1 MPIDIGFD
9 FSRTKSNGKPSMSRL
24 LIRVEPEFFG
34 EGMTSLPIS
43 LVWQS
48 SLWKVA
54 NAAIPGT
61 K

>member
-9 FSRTKSNGKPSMSRL
+9 FSRIKKNGKPRGSRL
-24 LIRVEPEFFG
+24 FFRVEPEFFG
-34 EGMTSLPIS
+34 EGLIGLPIS

-48 SLWKVA
+48 NLWKVA